1 MTAMLLATHL
11 LAIGQEFSSGVRADD
26 DMASTL
32 QASPQIAIDRQGI
45 IYLLWSD
52 YRSNNDG
59 DVRLSRSTDGG
70 VSFGPSRSV
79 LSSATTISGMQR
91 GARIAVDSNGV
102 LHLLSQVSKKGG
114 SGFDVL
120 YQRSTDGG
128 STYTPPISLTNST
141 PKEHQDFPSIA
152 IDGRNTIYVAWVD
165 DRDVVAKTS
174 SNTHLYTTRST
185 DGGATFS
192 KPIRADMMPGGI
204 GGTCECCNTDI
215 AATGDGYVVVAFRS
229 NINNRRDIFLARS
242 VDAGQTFETAI
253 PVQSEPWMI
262 NACPMAGPTVT
273 MDREGTAHVAWRD
286 QRASAKKKAYIYYA
300 TLRRG
305 DSAASPDIAISDSP
319 KESRYPSIAVT
330 PSGIIL
336 CVSQDNRSD
345 EADLFIATSRDGGNT
360 FSATKQLLQSP
371 ANTAQLYPVGAVA
384 PDGTYYVAW
393 QEGSNDAGD
402 IMLAKATSIPAVLPP
417 ESPLLNAPKG
427 VIRPD
432 QFSGFSWNTPSGLGR
447 ALQVQYQLNVE
458 SSTGWEQT
466 DGIASTWWPSVFPVG
481 QYRWFVNATTL
492 TGVSSPSDTLSFTI
506 ATPSGVNTT
515 EFVHG
520 EAMLLLPN
528 HIPAQSSSQLHV
540 VLPPQYSL
548 ADQIEIA
555 LYDMAG
561 ACVARL
567 FDGQLPQHDLPLSL
581 PVLPTGMYRCQ
592 VQSTSMQSS
601 AVLVVQ

>member
-242 VDAGQTFETAI
+242 VDAGQTFATAI

-561 ACVARL
+561 ACVVRL